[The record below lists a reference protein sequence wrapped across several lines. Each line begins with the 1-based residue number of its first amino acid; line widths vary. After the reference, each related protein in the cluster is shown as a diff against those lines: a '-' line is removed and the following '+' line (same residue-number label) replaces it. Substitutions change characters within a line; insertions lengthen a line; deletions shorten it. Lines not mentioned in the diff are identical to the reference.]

1 MCCNGQIVDV
11 FTIFPISVIQ
21 ATENET
27 GYVRTIRYILLV
39 KYCDLSSKYNNM
51 KIDISLDNA
60 MLGRLVILWLKK
72 KFSWLL
78 VNF

>member
-1 MCCNGQIVDV
+1 
-11 FTIFPISVIQ
+11 
-21 ATENET
+21 
-27 GYVRTIRYILLV
+27 
-39 KYCDLSSKYNNM
+39 M